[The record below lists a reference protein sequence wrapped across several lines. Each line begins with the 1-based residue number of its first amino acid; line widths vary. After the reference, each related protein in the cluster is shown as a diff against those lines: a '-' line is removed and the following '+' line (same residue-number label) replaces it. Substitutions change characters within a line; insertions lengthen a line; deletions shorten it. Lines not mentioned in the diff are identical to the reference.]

1 MKKPLILCIVLLVTA
16 CQPSANEDQSNSV
29 EKKPVIQSEKTTQKN
44 DFSLLVDQP
53 YDIIESDQTCEEPI
67 VIEFFAYQCPHCY
80 KLEKQAAVWKAKNN
94 GKIKFMA
101 VPTHLGHQEFS
112 SFLIVHQ
119 AAKRLGIIEKAM
131 PKMFTRLHEEKKAFA
146 SQDDVIAFFQSLN
159 VSEEKARAAIQ
170 SGEEIQKEIDKNFE
184 MLAKYKIA
192 SVPTIIVNYRYQFDV
207 TKAGGYDK
215 VFDVVDETLKMP
227 SNCSTN

>member
-1 MKKPLILCIVLLVTA
+1 MKKSLTLCVVLLIAA
-16 CQPSANEDQSNSV
+16 CQPSANEDQSNTA
-29 EKKPVIQSEKTTQKN
+29 EKPHAVKSEEIAPKN

-80 KLEKQAAVWKAKNN
+80 TLEKQAAVWKKKNQ
-94 GKIKFMA
+94 GKINFLA

-119 AAKRLGIIEKAM
+119 AAKRLGIIDKAM

-146 SQDDVIAFFQSLN
+146 SQDDVVAFFHSLG
-159 VSEEKARAAIQ
+159 VPEEKARTAIL
-170 SGEEIQKEIDKNFE
+170 SGKEIQKEIDKNFE
-184 MLAKYKIA
+184 LLAKYKIA

-207 TKAGGYDK
+207 TKAGGYNK
-215 VFDVVDETLKMP
+215 VFDVVDETLGLP
-227 SNCSTN
+227 SSCSTN